1 MQELLNNPVC
11 FNIFAAG
18 FLRSLAN
25 VIVTHYLPV
34 FFQKV
39 FPLFKSEYSMI
50 NAFSL
55 TLFGL
60 SSSIIGGIISDKFE
74 KKSYMAKTALILFG
88 NLFSI
93 PLVILAMSTNN
104 FYLAISLMAVK
115 ILITG
120 TYLSPS
126 LTMM

>member
-1 MQELLNNPVC
+1 
-11 FNIFAAG
+11 
-18 FLRSLAN
+18 
-25 VIVTHYLPV
+25 
-34 FFQKV
+34 
-39 FPLFKSEYSMI
+39 MI

-60 SSSIIGGIISDKFE
+60 SSSIIGGIISDKLE

>member
-1 MQELLNNPVC
+1 
-11 FNIFAAG
+11 
-18 FLRSLAN
+18 
-25 VIVTHYLPV
+25 
-34 FFQKV
+34 
-39 FPLFKSEYSMI
+39 MI

-60 SSSIIGGIISDKFE
+60 SSSIVGGIISDKFE

-93 PLVILAMSTNN
+93 PLVILAMCTNS
-104 FYLAISLMAVK
+104 FYLAISLMSAK